1 MLYCKNHSSGRNDSS
16 MENNPVKKDLLK
28 NLQEKVYSFCTQEKK
43 VFFLAMGIAFFCSLC
58 YCCFF
63 TDIHRDTAGVY
74 ALYAAEIGKG
84 NFQEGLV
91 SNVPM
96 LIILLGGSLAWCGVE
111 VMTALTLVSCFFYVA
126 TLFPLRRFLERYV
139 SPPAASWGCV
149 LYACAPK
156 LILFSCVP
164 LLESARIFF
173 MISALLFFFRC
184 ADKPEW
190 KSAVLCGLSCGA
202 LTAARGEGIMIS
214 AALLAGY
221 LLYIPLFCRRK
232 ITGKHIGSFL
242 LIVLCCFASLLPF
255 CFLNYIKSGYFV
267 PDTRAVEFTEKL
279 ITFVHNSRQTGAAE
293 ASQVFMSVEE
303 GNTSWKAKIWNVL
316 SGMFRGG
323 YEGYVPF
330 ALLGIFLILRRRQW
344 KPDYFVLVGMTL
356 MLSVIYTVVVSSY
369 RYHLY
374 MIPLFMMFTLT
385 GLAATGKKLS
395 GLLPLKGKIL
405 LGLFCIVFLAGQI
418 HNGIARAFSKR
429 GETYRKAG
437 LWIAEYG
444 RKYCPSRPLKVYA
457 HWIPEV
463 IYWSKAQQVNAY
475 GKPFIAPETVQDFDL
490 IVCRKG
496 FTDVFMKRKD
506 LERIKGVPGDGE
518 KLMIFRKKTFS
529 GGKP

>member
-1 MLYCKNHSSGRNDSS
+1 

-96 LIILLGGSLAWCGVE
+96 LIILLGGFLAWCGVE

-255 CFLNYIKSGYFV
+255 CFLNYIKSGYFI

-330 ALLGIFLILRRRQW
+330 ALLGLILVLRKRQW
-344 KPDYFVLVGMTL
+344 KTDYFVLFGISIMLCVVYTL
-356 MLSVIYTVVVSSY
+356 IVSSY

-374 MIPLFMMFTLT
+374 LIPLFMMFTLT
-385 GLAATGKKLS
+385 GLFFVTGSLCRMNQ
-395 GLLPLKGKIL
+395 GKWIPAVTFLCALIL
-405 LGLFCIVFLAGQI
+405 FAQVGC
-418 HNGIARAFSKR
+418 GIRKAFSKR
-429 GETYRKAG
+429 GETFRQAG
-437 LWIAEYG
+437 TWIAEYG
-444 RKYCPSRPLKVYA
+444 RKYHPSRPLKVYA
-457 HWIPEV
+457 YRIPEV
-463 IYWSKAQQVNAY
+463 IFWSKACQVNAY

-496 FTDVFMKRKD
+496 FADIFMKRKD